1 MGSNSHGK
9 LTGNYEKNLIQPKLQ
24 GRSHNQ
30 VWPKRKRKSHPV
42 WTCTPG
48 RDLLGRA
55 RPQEW
60 VLHSGEWAWWTTIW
74 ASQSWGPAQRG
85 QVPLTAGESSKTEGL
100 EKPRLS
106 SWGERSCWLAKNNGR
121 ETLTLVVATLPYFS
135 VRRSQHSGPIQYTL
149 QLCARSGQRLGP
161 AIQRKTRVP
170 DVF

>member
-1 MGSNSHGK
+1 MRRTSYNQSCKEDHITRYDQKEKGRKKSSGLDLHTSEGSA
-9 LTGNYEKNLIQPKLQ
+9 
-24 GRSHNQ
+24 
-30 VWPKRKRKSHPV
+30 RKSKATGVGPSLWGVSMVNHN
-42 WTCTPG
+42 
-48 RDLLGRA
+48 LG
-55 RPQEW
+55 
-60 VLHSGEWAWWTTIW
+60 I
-74 ASQSWGPAQRG
+74 QSWGPAQRG

-135 VRRSQHSGPIQYTL
+135 AWRSQHSGPIQYTL

-170 DVF
+170 DVC